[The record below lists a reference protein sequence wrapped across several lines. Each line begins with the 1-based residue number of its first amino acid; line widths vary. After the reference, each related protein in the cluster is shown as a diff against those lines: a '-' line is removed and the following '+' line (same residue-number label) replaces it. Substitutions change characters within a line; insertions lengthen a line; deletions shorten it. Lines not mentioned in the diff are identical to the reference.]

1 LEGHVLSRLQR
12 LLSSSD
18 ELLKVAEAAC
28 SPAANWNR
36 LVDAGARL
44 ASSLNQVNRAE
55 AGKCVRQFVERIV
68 VTPTELRIE
77 IVPQSLIALLLNPEG
92 VEGKATEAPLAG
104 KGSVLLVKCELDLKR
119 HSNQLRLV
127 VNGANREAE
136 HRTSLIK
143 ALARARHWYDRIV
156 AGEVH
161 SLRQLASETGLTVRY
176 VSKILR
182 CASLSPALTERILK
196 GEQPPELTVER
207 LSRIPMAWNQ
217 QRL

>member
-1 LEGHVLSRLQR
+1 LEGHILSRLQT
-12 LLSSSD
+12 LLSSTD
-18 ELLKVAEAAC
+18 ELVKVAEVAS
-28 SPAANWNR
+28 SPTANWNA
-36 LVDAGARL
+36 LVAAGAKL
-44 ASSLNQVNRAE
+44 AISWNQLNRAE
-55 AGKCVRQFVERIV
+55 VGKCVRRFVQRIV

-77 IVPQSLIALLLNPEG
+77 IVPQSLIGLLLDLEDLRNANETPW
-92 VEGKATEAPLAG
+92 AG
-104 KGSVLLVKCELDLKR
+104 KSSVLLVKCELDLKR

-127 VNGANREAE
+127 VKGANREAE

-161 SLRQLASETGLTVRY
+161 TLRQLASETGLTVRY

-182 CASLSPALTERILK
+182 CASLSPALTETILK
-196 GEQPPELTVER
+196 GQQPPELTVER
-207 LSRIPMAWNQ
+207 LSRIPMLWDQ

>member
-1 LEGHVLSRLQR
+1 M
-12 LLSSSD
+12 
-18 ELLKVAEAAC
+18 KVAEAAS
-28 SPAANWNR
+28 SPAANWND
-36 LVDAGARL
+36 LVAAGARL
-44 ASSLNQVNRAE
+44 ASSWDRLNRAE
-55 AGKCVRQFVERIV
+55 AGKCVRRFVERIV

-77 IVPQSLIALLLNPEG
+77 IVPQSLIALLLDPEG
-92 VEGKATEAPLAG
+92 AERRPKAPRQGRAACCR
-104 KGSVLLVKCELDLKR
+104 VKCELDLKR

-127 VNGANREAE
+127 VNGVNREAE

-182 CASLSPALTERILK
+182 CASLSPALTETILK

-207 LSRIPMAWNQ
+207 LSRIPMVWDQ